1 MALISDHSTQGPKRW
16 FSQFWKCFDGCQVRV
31 NHLQVLKVKKNAF
44 LSGML
49 TSFYLPTSYLNSPSL
64 RISPK
69 CAYELLLRVAKHDGA
84 ASQGGG
90 LPNFQVNVF
99 QAWKKT
105 KYICQNNPAIVLS
118 YFKIVTNVRLLIF
131 WMAIW
136 YKQGIL
142 KISEFTIQFNAKYA
156 FFFSN
161 F

>member
-1 MALISDHSTQGPKRW
+1 
-16 FSQFWKCFDGCQVRV
+16 
-31 NHLQVLKVKKNAF
+31 
-44 LSGML
+44 ML

-105 KYICQNNPAIVLS
+105 KYICQNNPTLVLS
-118 YFKIVTNVRLLIF
+118 YYKIFTKTYCWTIFSLIGLTLWFCSSKYDAFTTEFAFRWSIIICSLLCLWEEKF
-131 WMAIW
+131 LLVKTQSSDNLCV
-136 YKQGIL
+136 YL
-142 KISEFTIQFNAKYA
+142 
-156 FFFSN
+156 
-161 F
+161 

>member
-1 MALISDHSTQGPKRW
+1 M
-16 FSQFWKCFDGCQVRV
+16 RV
-31 NHLQVLKVKKNAF
+31 NHLQVLKVEKKNAF

-99 QAWKKT
+99 QAWKK
-105 KYICQNNPAIVLS
+105 KQNIHVKNYQIS
-118 YFKIVTNVRLLIF
+118 
-131 WMAIW
+131 
-136 YKQGIL
+136 
-142 KISEFTIQFNAKYA
+142 KISQL
-156 FFFSN
+156 
-161 F
+161 

>member
-1 MALISDHSTQGPKRW
+1 
-16 FSQFWKCFDGCQVRV
+16 
-31 NHLQVLKVKKNAF
+31 
-44 LSGML
+44 ML

-69 CAYELLLRVAKHDGA
+69 CAYELLLRIAKHD
-84 ASQGGG
+84 GG

-105 KYICQNNPAIVLS
+105 KYICQNNPALVLS

-131 WMAIW
+131 WMAMW

-142 KISEFTIQFNAKYA
+142 TISEFTIQFNANRKYA
-156 FFFSN
+156 FLSN
-161 F
+161 FLTATECYQKFGTLQYFVKL